1 MPFPFVERFECL
13 MAKIAP
19 FMSNTVA
26 KMRGVFGESWEARFE
41 ETLSKMFADEKTMEN
56 AIKGYVR
63 FALEATK
70 LQKRFE
76 KDGEYIPKTYD
87 DVAQDVYHN
96 EEYMRNLYLPG
107 ILLSHY
113 LWPHHYQ
120 QLMYFHEVFVPRM
133 LASDDRSF
141 VDVGVGTG
149 FYSRQLLCA
158 ADDAKGKA
166 YDISQH
172 AWNYATMQMK
182 AFNLLDR
189 WQCELRNV
197 LSAEIR
203 QDWPFL
209 LSVEVLEHLED
220 PVAFLKRLRA
230 MLRKGG
236 SGFITAAITAPNA
249 DHIYLYNEPRDIIAQ
264 LEEADFGLIDF
275 HEEKGY
281 EPIAGEPVPRI
292 AAFVVS

>member
-1 MPFPFVERFECL
+1 MRFPFVACFETS
-13 MAKIAP
+13 MARIAP

-41 ETLSKMFADEKTMEN
+41 GTLSKMFADEKTMEN

-113 LWPHHYQ
+113 LWPHHYR

-133 LASDDRSF
+133 LASGDRSF

-249 DHIYLYNEPRDIIAQ
+249 DHIYLYNEPQDIIVQ
-264 LEEADFGLIDF
+264 LEEAGFGLVDF
-275 HEEKGY
+275 LEERGY
-281 EPIAGEPVPRI
+281 EPLANKPVPRI
-292 AAFVVS
+292 AAFVVT

>member
-1 MPFPFVERFECL
+1 MRFPFVACFETS
-13 MAKIAP
+13 MARIAP

-96 EEYMRNLYLPG
+96 EEYMHNLYLPG
-107 ILLSHY
+107 NLLSHY
-113 LWPHHYQ
+113 LWPHHYR
-120 QLMYFHEVFVPRM
+120 QLMYFHDVFVPRM
-133 LASDDRSF
+133 LASGDRSF

-158 ADDAKGKA
+158 AGDAKGKA

-249 DHIYLYNEPRDIIAQ
+249 DHIYLYNEPQDIIVQ
-264 LEEADFGLIDF
+264 LEEAGFGLVDF
-275 HEEKGY
+275 LEERGY
-281 EPIAGEPVPRI
+281 EPLANKPVPRI
-292 AAFVVS
+292 AAFVVT

>member
-1 MPFPFVERFECL
+1 MRFPFVVRFETS
-13 MAKIAP
+13 MARIAP

-76 KDGEYIPKTYD
+76 KDREYIPKTYA

-96 EEYMRNLYLPG
+96 EDYMRNLYLPG

-113 LWPHHYQ
+113 LWPHHYR

-158 ADDAKGKA
+158 SNDVKGKA

-172 AWNYATMQMK
+172 AGNYSAMQMK

-220 PVAFLKRLRA
+220 PVTFLKRLRA

-264 LEEADFGLIDF
+264 LEEAGFELIDF
-275 HEEKGY
+275 LEEKGY
-281 EPIAGEPVPRI
+281 ESIAEEPVPRI
-292 AAFVVS
+292 AAFIVA